1 MFTYVGRVDNERET
15 RLCLLTLV
23 GLIPK
28 EKQDCV
34 YLRW

>member
-1 MFTYVGRVDNERET
+1 MFTYVGRVDTERET

-28 EKQDCV
+28 EK
-34 YLRW
+34 